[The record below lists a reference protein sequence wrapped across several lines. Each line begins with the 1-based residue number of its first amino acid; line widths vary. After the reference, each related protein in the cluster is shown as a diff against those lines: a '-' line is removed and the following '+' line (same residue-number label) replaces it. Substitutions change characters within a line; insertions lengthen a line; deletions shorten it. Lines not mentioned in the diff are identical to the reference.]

1 MRLLR
6 RLLNVV
12 ASDLHANESIF
23 SQLPCVLQAV
33 RDYSVELRRGLQR
46 ADGLDRVLP
55 HADVHELRP
64 DINHGPQL
72 HSA

>member
-1 MRLLR
+1 MRLLS

-12 ASDLHANESIF
+12 APDLYANESFF
-23 SQLPCVLQAV
+23 SHLPRVLQAV
-33 RDYSVELRRGLQR
+33 RDYLVELRGGLQR

-64 DINHGPQL
+64 DIKHGPQL